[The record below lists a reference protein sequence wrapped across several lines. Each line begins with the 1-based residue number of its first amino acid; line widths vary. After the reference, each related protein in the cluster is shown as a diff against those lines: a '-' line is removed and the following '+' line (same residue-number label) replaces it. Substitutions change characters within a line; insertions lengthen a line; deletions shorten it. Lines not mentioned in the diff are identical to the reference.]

1 MFLCDGSCS
10 GMYLV
15 CDGLGKLCADG
26 GVYHVSVF
34 FLSRDTICVRFY
46 KLALVFYLMALFVIG
61 GLEISILLFDRNI
74 WVDILAR
81 ILIIG
86 LLTLLLNKYVR
97 KSMQQFGRYVV

>member
-1 MFLCDGSCS
+1 M
-10 GMYLV
+10 
-15 CDGLGKLCADG
+15 
-26 GVYHVSVF
+26 
-34 FLSRDTICVRFY
+34 RFY